1 MMLKRNKLLTILGS
15 FLAMVC
21 VSLVGVFTVKASA
34 ATVEETNPTTFAMVD
49 GASVRQDEYAGIR
62 FTTVVAASYD
72 GEDKTFGTIVA
83 PKNILDAAN
92 ITAGTFTHA
101 TAEDASVVIKDIPVS
116 VWDTSKGTADK
127 KVYNAVLWNI
137 PASDYA
143 TGIVAR
149 SYVLEDGVYTYTENT
164 VTRSCAQVAAYAL
177 ADGVA
182 DSAQGTLVKYVDS
195 VAESV
200 ALDKEEVDLVVG
212 ETITLTATTAPAG
225 FPVVWKSSNED
236 VLTIKNGVV
245 TAVADGEATITVS
258 FGSKSTQCTV
268 TVVNEMTVNLD
279 EVNGF
284 IKPVIEAGRMID
296 SNRAIKADANLA
308 FDMSVFGDRVDNY
321 TAKTLTIGGVEFAS
335 EQSAKEGATFKYAPN
350 ALISALKATTF
361 AYGDNKKA
369 EIVFVNESN
378 GIINAQFS
386 VDVVALLIKNA
397 DDLDHMM
404 VAAQGLAYAEYDN
417 YGGVNGSTGNALGV
431 YKLMNN
437 IYYKE
442 GNADRKYS
450 SEYFTRVVPSS
461 AQNANNR
468 FPKAIKNGQYGGFQ
482 GTFEGNGYTIY
493 DLEFAEESTGLF
505 GMIGQNASIKRISFV
520 NLVHSGWY
528 GVFAAIQQGGVIQD
542 IYMQVSMT
550 AKMDNQIPSKNIF
563 LTAEEI
569 AADSSLSGLSAIST
583 GAQAQFRASAAIVSY
598 VFKNSEAL
606 RVLVEYK
613 KFVTSDTTVNGRRG
627 SLYAYTDISATGQ
640 SKLTNL
646 CAIGTPS
653 QWVRLAPLNNTYY
666 FVNSD
671 PGLYATYD
679 ALKASGKDYSG
690 WKSTAKNNFWNIE
703 DGVPVPV
710 NLEFRESDLTA
721 IN

>member
-34 ATVEETNPTTFAMVD
+34 ATVEETNPTTFAMLD
-49 GASVRQDEYAGIR
+49 GASVRKDDYAGIR

-83 PKNILDAAN
+83 PKKILDAAN
-92 ITAGTFTHA
+92 ITAEDFTHA
-101 TAEDASVVIKDIPVS
+101 TAKDASVVIKDIPVS

-127 KVYNAVLWNI
+127 KVYNAVLWNT
-137 PASDYA
+137 PASEYA
-143 TGIVAR
+143 TEIVAR
-149 SYVLEDGVYTYTENT
+149 SYVLENGVYTYTDNT

-177 ADGVA
+177 ADGET
-182 DSAQGTLVKYVDS
+182 DSENGTLVNYVDS
-195 VAESV
+195 VAQSV
-200 ALDKEEVDLVVG
+200 ALDKEEVGLVVG

-361 AYGDNKKA
+361 AYGDNKAA
-369 EIVFVNESN
+369 EIVFVNTNNSN
-378 GIINAQFS
+378 GKITAQFS
-386 VDVVALLIKNA
+386 VDVVGMLIKTA

-404 VAAQGLAYAEYDN
+404 VAAQGLAYVEYDN
-417 YGGVNGSTGNALGV
+417 YGGVNGGTGNALGV
-431 YKLMNN
+431 YKLVND

-442 GNADRKYS
+442 DNANRKYS
-450 SEYFTRVVPSS
+450 SEYYTRVVPSS
-461 AQNANNR
+461 AVSKNNR
-468 FPKAIKNGQYGGFQ
+468 FPKATKNGQYGGFQ

-505 GMIGQNASIKRISFV
+505 GMIGQNASIKRVSFV
-520 NLVHSGWY
+520 NLVHTGWY
-528 GVFAAIQQGGVIQD
+528 GAFAAVQCGGTIQD
-542 IYMQVSMT
+542 IYMQISMT
-550 AKMDNQIPSKNIF
+550 TKKSTEVPTTEIF
-563 LTAEEI
+563 LTAAEI
-569 AADSSLSGLSAIST
+569 AADASLSSTSPLSDNAKE
-583 GAQAQFRASAAIVSY
+583 QYRRSAALVSCVY
-598 VFKNSEAL
+598 KDATTYGL
-606 RVLVEYK
+606 RILVEYK
-613 KFVTSDTTVNGRRG
+613 KFETWDTSVNGRYG
-627 SLYAYTDISATGQ
+627 SIYAVFEGVTTTQ
-640 SKLTNL
+640 LTNL

-653 QWVRLAPLNNTYY
+653 QWVALNPSGKTY
-666 FVNSD
+666 FVNSN
-671 PGLYATYD
+671 PGLYASYD
-679 ALKASGKDYSG
+679 ALKESGKDYSN
-690 WKSTAKNNFWNIE
+690 WKSTAKNNFWEIV

-710 NLEFRESDLTA
+710 KLA
-721 IN
+721 K